1 MADVIRFAEEPS
13 PSGDGL
19 SVPDQGDNPAS
30 NDYKPEDSGDLFSDV
45 GGDSSGDGG
54 GSIGGG
60 GGGGMGP
67 DEPDAENPDAESPDQ
82 SKSYVQNFVEMNID
96 TYNQLTKDIE
106 HVLQLDKNEI
116 SHGDGE
122 NYVDGVLN
130 KLLEMS
136 WSISALDD
144 LSFGN
149 IGNIKSYIMEIMQKD
164 RNTFVEKD
172 LFPILDKIRGGNTSM
187 AGKIKLVMANGK
199 VQKQVVD
206 GAGNEVSVSEAIA
219 SVKEKLAKTLVKT
232 RYSIK
237 GLKLNLNA
245 AHGLLSKRNK
255 FAAEGEESDEAGIED
270 MQDLDSDLAD
280 QTEEFGNGT
289 DTLSEDIKQLSN
301 EIRELTKIVKEVAG
315 GGELTKSE
323 DDEIAGLLEDGKG
336 TVDEGVETLEE
347 AEELENEIKASF
359 SKKIIKKSEKESATE
374 EKKEEKAEEKA
385 EMKEKKSFF
394 SKFKKSDSAMGTEGI
409 GNGMGKADLG
419 AQPVP
424 GSMVPG
430 AGEEVSN
437 ESEVTPEK
445 IMADV
450 SQGIIPSNNWGF
462 SDLGEVAKAMGDKA
476 YAFVSSAIEALS
488 GGQASEGMPIAAG
501 SAQNIKTAKYTE
513 IYEDIKQTSKVQ
525 DAGGVD
531 SVAEELNKNFSSE
544 NKKHTTESNQ
554 FPKNFAT
561 EYGTASPSM
570 GSMAK
575 DIKASTNTG
584 AGNRFSE
591 LQKLKIRKAFEVA
604 FEQQFKQMIENPLA
618 ASVADKFVRAG
629 STENQAVQNT
639 FDAFADSFEDT
650 VKVAVRHAMEY
661 VNYSDEELLR
671 KAKDVSSHQIDLF
684 DGSEGPEGEVVAE
697 STETLSAG
705 KRNPV
710 IKTSSVDEG
719 EQLNAI
725 LNSMVQR

>member
-1 MADVIRFAEEPS
+1 MNVAKKFAEEPS

-19 SVPDQGDNPAS
+19 ATPDQGDNPAD
-30 NDYKPEDSGDLFSDV
+30 NDYKPETDV
-45 GGDSSGDGG
+45 DVFGGLSE
-54 GSIGGG
+54 GGG
-60 GGGGMGP
+60 GGGGGAAAPEGDAEDAQGAGP
-67 DEPDAENPDAESPDQ
+67 DEN
-82 SKSYVQNFVEMNID
+82 KSYVQNFVEMNID

-106 HVLQLDKNEI
+106 HVLRMDKEEI
-116 SHGDGE
+116 LSGGK
-122 NYVDGVLN
+122 NYADGVLN

-149 IGNIKSYIMEIMQKD
+149 IDNIKKYIVDVIKKD
-164 RNTFVEKD
+164 KNTFVEKD

-206 GAGNEVSVSEAIA
+206 ETGAEITVSEAIA
-219 SVKEKLAKTLVKT
+219 SVKDKLAKTLVKT

-255 FAAEGEESDEAGIED
+255 FAAEGEEIGGADVEEIK
-270 MQDLDSDLAD
+270 DLDSDLAD
-280 QTEEFGNGT
+280 QTEEFGSGT

-301 EIRELTKIVKEVAG
+301 SIKELTQIVKDVAG
-315 GGELTKSE
+315 GGGLTKSE
-323 DDEIAGLLEDGKG
+323 DDEIAGLLEEGKG
-336 TVDEGVETLEE
+336 TVDEGVGTLEE
-347 AEELENEIKASF
+347 AEELENEIKESF
-359 SKKIIKKSEKESATE
+359 TKKTVKKSETAAE
-374 EKKEEKAEEKA
+374 EKKEKKEEAK
-385 EMKEKKSFF
+385 EMEKEKKSFF
-394 SKFKKSDSAMGTEGI
+394 SRFKKSDSAMGTQGI
-409 GNGMGKADLG
+409 GNGMGEANLS
-419 AQPVP
+419 AEPVP

-430 AGEEVSN
+430 AKEEVGQTGGAN
-437 ESEVTPEK
+437 PEK

-462 SDLGEVAKAMGDKA
+462 NDLGEVAKAMGDKA
-476 YAFVSSAIEALS
+476 YEFVSTAIEVLTG
-488 GGQASEGMPIAAG
+488 GGQEAPQGMPIAAG
-501 SAQNIKTAKYTE
+501 SVQNIKQAKYTE
-513 IYEDIKQTSKVQ
+513 IYEDIDKTSKVK
-525 DAGGVD
+525 DAGGID
-531 SVAEELNKNFSSE
+531 SVAEELNKNFSAE
-544 NKKHTTESNQ
+544 NRKHTTESNE
-554 FPKNFAT
+554 FPKQFAE
-561 EYGTASPSM
+561 EYGTAAPAM
-570 GSMAK
+570 GSMNK
-575 DIKASTNTG
+575 NIKASVGAG
-584 AGNRFSE
+584 AGNKFSE

-618 ASVADKFVRAG
+618 ASVADRFVLAG
-629 STENQAVQNT
+629 VTQTNAIKNT
-639 FDAFADSFEDT
+639 FEAFADSFEDT

-684 DGSEGPEGEVVAE
+684 DGSETPEEEIVAGGPEAL
-697 STETLSAG
+697 TAG